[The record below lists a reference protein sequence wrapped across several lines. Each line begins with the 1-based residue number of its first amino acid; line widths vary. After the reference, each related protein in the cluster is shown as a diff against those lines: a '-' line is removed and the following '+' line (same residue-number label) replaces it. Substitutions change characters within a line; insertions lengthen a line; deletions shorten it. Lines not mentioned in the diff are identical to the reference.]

1 MKFYIIDDDPSVTM
15 VLQEIIEDDFNHI
28 VCKTTNDSTEAYH
41 DLLVSD
47 IDIVLVDLLMPKLDG
62 VTLVEKI
69 HHSRPKLKFIM
80 ISQVKDEGLRQDAY
94 QAGIEFFIN
103 KPINIVEVR
112 SVVNKVKES
121 IQMEAKLKL
130 IQELLGP
137 TLAQQTQDSIQEKQL
152 EKIRSI
158 LSYLGI
164 TAEAGYT
171 DIMTICKLMLD
182 HNIPFEKVNFE
193 HYLSIDAHC
202 QKIMLQRVRRA
213 VKKAMI
219 NIAHLCLD
227 DFENEITLQY
237 ANALFGYQNIH
248 LEIQVIQEES
258 FQGGK
263 IVLRK
268 FFDELIVQSHNALFM

>member
-1 MKFYIIDDDPSVTM
+1 MKFYIIDDDPSITM
-15 VLQEIIEDDFNHI
+15 ILQEIIEEDFSHT
-28 VCKTTNDSTEAYH
+28 VCKTTNDSTEALN
-41 DLLVSD
+41 DLLISD
-47 IDIVLVDLLMPKLDG
+47 IDIVLIDLLMPKLDG

-69 HHSRPKLKFIM
+69 HNSRPNLKFIM
-80 ISQVKDEGLRQDAY
+80 ISQVRDETLRQKAY
-94 QAGIEFFIN
+94 QAGIEFFIS

-121 IQMEAKLKL
+121 IEMEAKLKL

-137 TLAQQTQDSIQEKQL
+137 TLAKETQDNIQSRQL

-164 TAEAGYT
+164 TSESGYE
-171 DIMTICKLMLD
+171 DILKICKIMLN
-182 HNIPFEKVNFE
+182 HNLTFEKINFDK
-193 HYLSIDAHC
+193 HLSLDAHG
-202 QKIMLQRVRRA
+202 QKIMLQRIRRT

-219 NIAHLCLD
+219 NIAHLCID
-227 DFENEITLQY
+227 DFENEITIQY

-248 LEIQVIQEES
+248 SEIQVIQEQS

-268 FFDELIVQSHNALFM
+268 FFDELIVQSHNALYV

>member
-15 VLQEIIEDDFNHI
+15 VLQEIIEDDFSHI

-193 HYLSIDAHC
+193 HYLSLDAHC

-227 DFENEITLQY
+227 DFENDITLQY

>member
-193 HYLSIDAHC
+193 HYLSLDAHC

-227 DFENEITLQY
+227 DFENDITLQY

>member
-15 VLQEIIEDDFNHI
+15 VLQEIIEEDFNHI
-28 VCKTTNDSTEAYH
+28 VCKTTNDATEAYH

-69 HHSRPKLKFIM
+69 HKARPKLKFIM

-137 TLAQQTQDSIQEKQL
+137 TLAQQTQDSIQERQL

-164 TAEAGYT
+164 TAEAGYA
-171 DIMTICKLMLD
+171 DIMTICKLMLT
-182 HNIPFEKVNFE
+182 HNISFEKVNFE
-193 HYLSIDAHC
+193 QHLSIDAHC

-268 FFDELIVQSHNALFM
+268 FFDELIVQSHKALFM

>member
-213 VKKAMI
+213 VKKAMV